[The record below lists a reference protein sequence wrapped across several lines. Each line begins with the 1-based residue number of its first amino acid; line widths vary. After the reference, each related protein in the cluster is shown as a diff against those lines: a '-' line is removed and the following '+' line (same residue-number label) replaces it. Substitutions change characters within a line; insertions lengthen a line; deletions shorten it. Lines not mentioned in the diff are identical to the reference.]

1 MRLERLYDL
10 ARIVHVDHIL
20 GDQQEVMLKKLCL
33 GIGFTPENV
42 DLVVAKALVLVDKNA
57 DIDDFLSEME
67 KHL

>member
-1 MRLERLYDL
+1 MLT
-10 ARIVHVDHIL
+10 IIL
-20 GDQQEVMLKKLCL
+20 GDNQEVMLKKLCL

-67 KHL
+67 KQI